1 MVEVSHINKNLTTR
15 VSFDQM
21 MLVIL
26 ASLLVVYILYQ
37 FYRSIDQKRGQE
49 CYILNYECFKP
60 PDDRKVS
67 TEFSGERMKQC
78 ENLGLEEYR
87 FLLRAIVS
95 SGIGEETYGPKN
107 FFSERGT
114 NSTLRDT
121 QFEMDEFF
129 TETLDRLFS
138 RSRISPQDID
148 ILVVNVSVLTLV
160 PSLTSRIINHYKMRE
175 DIKSFNISGMG
186 CSASLISIN
195 LVQNMFKSHR
205 NKFALVLTSEA
216 IAPNWYNGSDKS
228 MILTNCLF
236 RCGGSSVLLTNKP
249 ALRKQAMFKL
259 KCLVRTHLGSNDEAH
274 TCCRQQE
281 DDQGHI
287 GFFLG
292 KNLPK
297 TATRALTENLKTIA
311 PKIIPIAAICRFVLL
326 THIQKFVAKNL
337 DIKVKK
343 KVSLDFKLGVD
354 HFCLHPGGKAVIEG
368 VKQSLNLT
376 DDDMEPSRMTLHR
389 FGNTSASSLWYVLGY
404 MEAKKRLKKGDRVLM
419 IGFGS
424 GFKCNSC
431 VWEVLRDLD
440 NKNVWED
447 CVDNFPPKSLL
458 NPYLSKYGWINE
470 ENAAAEL
477 EAILEASSRSAAA

>member
-1 MVEVSHINKNLTTR
+1 
-15 VSFDQM
+15 M
-21 MLVIL
+21 M
-26 ASLLVVYILYQ
+26 
-37 FYRSIDQKRGQE
+37 RR
-49 CYILNYECFKP
+49 
-60 PDDRKVS
+60 
-67 TEFSGERMKQC
+67 C
-78 ENLGLEEYR
+78 ENLGLEDYR

-95 SGIGEETYGPKN
+95 SGIGEDTYAPRN
-107 FFSERGT
+107 FFSERGA
-114 NSTLRDT
+114 NSTLSDSE
-121 QFEMDEFF
+121 FEMDEFY
-129 TETLDRLFS
+129 TKTLDRLFS
-138 RSRISPQDID
+138 RSSVSPQDID
-148 ILVVNVSVLTLV
+148 ILVVNVSVMTLV

-175 DIKSFNISGMG
+175 DVKSFNISGMG

-195 LVQNMFKSHR
+195 LVQNIFKTHR
-205 NKFALVLTSEA
+205 NKLALVLTSEA
-216 IAPNWYNGSDKS
+216 IAPNWYNGSEKS

-236 RCGGSSVLLTNKP
+236 RCGGAAVLLTNKP

-259 KCLVRTHLGSNDEAH
+259 KCLVRTHMGANDEAH

-297 TATRALTENLKTIA
+297 TATRALTENLRTIA
-311 PKIIPIAAICRFVLL
+311 PKIMPLAAICRYVLQVN
-326 THIQKFVAKNL
+326 IQKLGAKYLNKKVA
-337 DIKVKK
+337 K
-343 KVSLDFKLGVD
+343 KVSLNFKLGVD

-368 VKQSLNLT
+368 VQRSLALA

-431 VWEVLRDLD
+431 MWEVTRDLD
-440 NKNVWED
+440 DKNVWED
-447 CVDNFPPKSLL
+447 CVDNFPPKSLD
-458 NPYLSKYGWINE
+458 NPYLEKYGWINE
-470 ENAAAEL
+470 ENAETEL
-477 EAILEASSRSAAA
+477 QAQLQNRDL

>member
-1 MVEVSHINKNLTTR
+1 
-15 VSFDQM
+15 
-21 MLVIL
+21 MLVIFEFIFV
-26 ASLLVVYILYQ
+26 SWILYVLYK
-37 FYRSIDQKRGQE
+37 FIKHKRNQS
-49 CYILNYECFKP
+49 CYILHYECFKP

-67 TEFSGERMKQC
+67 TDFSGEMVKRC
-78 ENLGLEEYR
+78 NLALEEYR
-87 FLLRAIVS
+87 FLLKAIVS
-95 SGIGEETYGPKN
+95 SGIGEETYGPRN

-114 NSTLRDT
+114 DSTLSDS

-129 TETLDRLFS
+129 TETLDKLFS
-138 RSRISPQDID
+138 KSKVSPQDID

-160 PSLTSRIINHYKMRE
+160 PSLTSRIINRYKMRE
-175 DIKSFNISGMG
+175 DVQSFNITGMG
-186 CSASLISIN
+186 CSASLIAIN
-195 LVQNMFKSHR
+195 LVQNMFKTHR

-216 IAPNWYNGSDKS
+216 IAPNWYNGNERS

-236 RCGGSSVLLTNKP
+236 RCGGCSVLLTNKP
-249 ALRKQAMFKL
+249 ALRKQAKFEL
-259 KCLVRTHLGSNDEAH
+259 KCLVRTHLGASDEAH
-274 TCCRQQE
+274 TCCKQQE
-281 DDQGHI
+281 DDKGNI

-297 TATRALTENLKTIA
+297 TATRALTENLRGIA
-311 PKIIPIAAICRFVLL
+311 PKILPLTTIVRYVLL
-326 THIQKFVAKNL
+326 ANMKKLGSKYLHIGV
-337 DIKVKK
+337 K
-343 KVSLDFKLGVD
+343 KVSLNFKLGVD

-368 VKQSLNLT
+368 VQRSLGLT

-431 VWEVLRDLD
+431 VWEVSRDLED
-440 NKNVWED
+440 KNVWED

-458 NPYLSKYGWINE
+458 NPYVEKYGWIND
-470 ENAAAEL
+470 ENAASEL
-477 EAILEASSRSAAA
+477 KALLES

>member
-1 MVEVSHINKNLTTR
+1 
-15 VSFDQM
+15 M
-21 MLVIL
+21 MLMVL
-26 ASLLVVYILYQ
+26 ECLLLVCILYL
-37 FYRSIDQKRGQE
+37 FYKFFEQKRNQS
-49 CYILNYECFKP
+49 CYILHYECFKP

-67 TEFSGERMKQC
+67 TDFSGEMMKRC
-78 ENLGLEEYR
+78 NLELDEYR

-95 SGIGEETYGPKN
+95 SGIGEDTYGPRN
-107 FFSERGT
+107 FFSEHGT
-114 NSTLRDT
+114 NSTLCDT
-121 QFEMDEFF
+121 KFEMDEFF
-129 TETLDRLFS
+129 TETLDKLFS
-138 RSRISPQDID
+138 KSRVSPQDID

-175 DIKSFNISGMG
+175 DVKSFNISGMG
-186 CSASLISIN
+186 CSAGLISIN
-195 LVQNMFKSHR
+195 LVQNLFKTYK

-216 IAPNWYNGSDKS
+216 IAPNWYNGSERS

-249 ALRKQAMFKL
+249 ALRKRAMFKL
-259 KCLVRTHLGSNDEAH
+259 TCLVRTHLGSSDEAH
-274 TCCRQQE
+274 TCCQQQE
-281 DDQGHI
+281 DDKGNI

-297 TATRALTENLKTIA
+297 TATRALTENLKEIA
-311 PKIIPIAAICRFVLL
+311 PKILPLIAIIRYILL
-326 THIQKFVAKNL
+326 ANIQKFGAKYL
-337 DIKVKK
+337 HIRVKK
-343 KVSLDFKLGVD
+343 KVSLNFKLGVD

-368 VKQSLNLT
+368 VQRSLDLT

-404 MEAKKRLKKGDRVLM
+404 MEAKRRLKKGDRVLM

-431 VWEVLRDLD
+431 MWEVTRDLED
-440 NKNVWED
+440 KNVWED

-458 NPYLSKYGWINE
+458 NPYFEKYGWINE
-470 ENAAAEL
+470 ENAATEL
-477 EAILEASSRSAAA
+477 QAILES

>member
-1 MVEVSHINKNLTTR
+1 
-15 VSFDQM
+15 M

-26 ASLLVVYILYQ
+26 ECLIVVCIVYFLYK
-37 FYRSIDQKRGQE
+37 FIDQKRNQS
-49 CYILNYECFKP
+49 CYILHYECFKP

-67 TEFSGERMKQC
+67 TDFSGEMMKRC
-78 ENLGLEEYR
+78 NLPLEEYR

-95 SGIGEETYGPKN
+95 SGIGEDTYGPRN
-107 FFSERGT
+107 FFTENGT
-114 NSTLRDT
+114 NSMLSDT

-129 TETLDRLFS
+129 TETLDKLFS
-138 RSRISPQDID
+138 KSRVSPQDID

-195 LVQNMFKSHR
+195 LVQNMFKTHR
-205 NKFALVLTSEA
+205 NKLALVLTTEA
-216 IAPNWYNGSDKS
+216 IAPNWYNGKERS

-236 RCGGSSVLLTNKP
+236 RCGGCSVLLTNKP
-249 ALRKQAMFKL
+249 ALQNRAMFKL
-259 KCLVRTHLGSNDEAH
+259 KYLVRTHLGASDEAH
-274 TCCRQQE
+274 TCGWQQE
-281 DDQGHI
+281 DDKGNI

-297 TATRALTENLKTIA
+297 TATRALTENLKEIA
-311 PKIIPIAAICRFVLL
+311 PKILPLTAICRFVLL
-326 THIQKFVAKNL
+326 VNIQKFGAKYL
-337 DIKVKK
+337 HIRGKK
-343 KVSLDFKLGVD
+343 KVGLNFKLGVD

-368 VKQSLNLT
+368 VQRSLGLG

-431 VWEVLRDLD
+431 MWEVTRDLD
-440 NKNVWED
+440 DKNVWED
-447 CVDNFPPKSLL
+447 CVDNFPPKSLV
-458 NPYLSKYGWINE
+458 NPYFEKYGWINE
-470 ENAAAEL
+470 ENAATEL
-477 EAILEASSRSAAA
+477 EALLES

>member
-1 MVEVSHINKNLTTR
+1 
-15 VSFDQM
+15 

-26 ASLLVVYILYQ
+26 ACLFVCILLYL
-37 FYRSIDQKRGQE
+37 FYKFFEQKRSQE
-49 CYILNYECFKP
+49 CYILHYECFKP
-60 PDDRKVS
+60 SDDRKVS
-67 TEFSGERMKQC
+67 TEFAGEMIKRC

-95 SGIGEETYGPKN
+95 SGIGEDTYGPKN
-107 FFSERGT
+107 FFLERGT
-114 NSTLRDT
+114 NSTLSDSE
-121 QFEMDEFF
+121 FEMDVFF

-138 RSRISPQDID
+138 RSRVSPQDID
-148 ILVVNVSVLTLV
+148 ILVVNVSVMTLV

-195 LVQNMFKSHR
+195 LVQNMFKSHK
-205 NKFALVLTSEA
+205 NIFALVLTSEA
-216 IAPNWYNGSDKS
+216 IAPNWYNGNNKS

-236 RCGGSSVLLTNKP
+236 RCGGCSVLLTNKP

-259 KCLVRTHLGSNDEAH
+259 KCLVRTHLGSSDEAY

-281 DDQGHI
+281 DEQGHI

-292 KNLPK
+292 KDLPK
-297 TATRALTENLKTIA
+297 TATRALTENLRNIA
-311 PKIIPIAAICRFVLL
+311 PKIMPLSAIFRFVLL
-326 THIQKFVAKNL
+326 TNIQKIGARYF

-343 KVSLDFKLGVD
+343 KVSLNFKLGVD

-368 VKQSLNLT
+368 VQRSLGLS

-404 MEAKKRLKKGDRVLM
+404 MEAKKRLRKGDRVLM

-431 VWEVLRDLD
+431 MWEVLRDLD
-440 NKNVWED
+440 DKNVWED

-458 NPYLSKYGWINE
+458 NPYLEKYGWINE
-470 ENAAAEL
+470 ENAASAI
-477 EAILEASSRSAAA
+477 EAILESTSIN